1 MDTRKIEYEL
11 TEIRKAL
18 QTIARYVIIKEKE
31 NKGKQNETDNK
42 EGITRKIQ

>member
-42 EGITRKIQ
+42 EGTARKIQ